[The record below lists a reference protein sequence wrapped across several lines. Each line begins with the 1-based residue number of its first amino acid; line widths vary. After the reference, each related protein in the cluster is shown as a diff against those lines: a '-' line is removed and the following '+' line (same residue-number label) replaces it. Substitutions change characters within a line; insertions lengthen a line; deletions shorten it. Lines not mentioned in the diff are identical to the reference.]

1 MLVFKYVV
9 IWNIFYPDHLHPL
22 PIVTQHQHGV
32 GSWEAWMGTRLL
44 AKHRWGWGRYGWQW
58 VREQR
63 SRWRSVRSRRTTLRR
78 CLLCSE
84 GHQVSREESSGGY
97 LRMSCYTDKAWFRFR
112 GKARFRE
119 NLDLED
125 KNMYSLVL
133 NTSHGVFLKNWDR
146 ANFCMVI
153 TLLPSKIFW

>member
-97 LRMSCYTDKAWFRFR
+97 LRMSCYTDKVRFRVSGNPIQRKSSIYRKSWFRGQKYVLVQNSWYDLFR
-112 GKARFRE
+112 FK
-119 NLDLED
+119 
-125 KNMYSLVL
+125 SV
-133 NTSHGVFLKNWDR
+133 T
-146 ANFCMVI
+146 
-153 TLLPSKIFW
+153 